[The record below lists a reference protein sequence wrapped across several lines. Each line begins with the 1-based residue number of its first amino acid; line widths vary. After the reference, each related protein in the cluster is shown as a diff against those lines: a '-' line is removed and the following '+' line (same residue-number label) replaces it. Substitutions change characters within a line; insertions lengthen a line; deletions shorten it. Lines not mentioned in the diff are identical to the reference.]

1 MSPDKIIFLYEDHIV
16 VCSREGAT
24 YSEKTIPL
32 TGELPSHKGYILV
45 LQDDL
50 VNLISTDVKP
60 VKSGNLKDMVRL
72 YLSGI
77 FPEGVIQERFGFVNT
92 SPVMAFVYLEDLSG
106 LIEKYPELFN
116 SASIVT
122 TASLIALLSEE
133 GNFVLRT
140 DNTTLLKNDNGFL
153 HIAGDTEGYPPA
165 KDLKEFNISGQERKQ
180 VLQWLDRTI
189 VKGRSKELNL
199 KLIGQQEGWSL
210 AAMKK
215 DLIFW
220 GAVYLVFVIALFLK
234 TVPLKEDLKVY
245 EKAMDGIYSSMKI
258 ADNPDPYGML
268 LFRISQLKKQGA
280 SNIEPLKILSA
291 MSTSFN
297 EDAAVEDLNVN
308 QELIRIKGTIKNLQ
322 SLDKASESLSR
333 TLKVKFVIESAKVQQ
348 QKGVNF
354 IITARFKE

>member
-1 MSPDKIIFLYEDHIV
+1 MSLDKIIFLYEDHLV
-16 VCSREGAT
+16 VCSREGTA
-24 YSEKTIPL
+24 YSEETFPL
-32 TGELPSHKGYILV
+32 TGELPSLKGYILV
-45 LQDDL
+45 LPDEL
-50 VNLISTDVKP
+50 VNLISTDIRP
-60 VKSGNLKDMVRL
+60 VKSGNLKEMVRL
-72 YLSGI
+72 HLSGI

-92 SPVMAFVYLEDLSG
+92 SPVTAFLYLEDLSG

-116 SASIVT
+116 SASIIT
-122 TASLIALLSEE
+122 TVSLIALLSEE

-153 HIAGDTEGYPPA
+153 HIAGNTEGYSPA
-165 KDLKEFNISGQERKQ
+165 EDLKELNLSGQERKQ
-180 VLQWLDRTI
+180 VLQWIDPIIARGGT
-189 VKGRSKELNL
+189 RELNL
-199 KLIGQQEGWSL
+199 RLTGQQEGWSL

-245 EKAMDGIYSSMKI
+245 DKAMDGIYLSMKI

-268 LFRISQLKKQGA
+268 LFRISQIKKQGA
-280 SNIEPLKILSA
+280 ASIEPLKILSA

-297 EDAAVEDLNVN
+297 DDASVDDLNVN

-322 SLDKASESLSR
+322 SLEKASENLSR
-333 TLKVKFVIESAKVQQ
+333 ILKVKFVIESAKVQQ
-348 QKGVNF
+348 AGVNF